1 MVRARG
7 PRFQGQAGA
16 AGPGCRGQ
24 ARPGPAPLTN
34 PPPRR
39 EIIDD
44 SSIFGQSFNHTP
56 NHNLNHNSNHN
67 PKLWFIYGHRSQLLR
82 WRTFQ
87 CQFKEGV
94 SLHLENEGA
103 HMFVISLPAG
113 CALTVLAHPAAA
125 ASVSQPVNHP
135 AGGGASSKRAQR
147 RCHQL
152 CDTLRCAVAPA

>member
-1 MVRARG
+1 MISLRGGGLVAAFFWCARG
-7 PRFQGQAGA
+7 DPGSRAGA
-16 AGPGCRGQ
+16 AGPGAR
-24 ARPGPAPLTN
+24 ARPGPARAPKNAATN

-103 HMFVISLPAG
+103 LIYLKYLSNLILKP
-113 CALTVLAHPAAA
+113 LTEV
-125 ASVSQPVNHP
+125 
-135 AGGGASSKRAQR
+135 RE
-147 RCHQL
+147 
-152 CDTLRCAVAPA
+152 